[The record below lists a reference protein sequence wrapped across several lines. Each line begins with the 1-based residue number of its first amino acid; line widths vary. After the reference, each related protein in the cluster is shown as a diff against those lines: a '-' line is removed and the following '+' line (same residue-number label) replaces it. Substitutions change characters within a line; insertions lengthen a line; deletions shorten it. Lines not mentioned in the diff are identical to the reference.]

1 MKNELQPATA
11 GLDLGMWLGRR
22 EAYGIIAGTCSAAE
36 VASLREIRQQNLFT
50 SHARSWDEF
59 CINLLHVCRRTIDDQ
74 IANLEEFG
82 PDFFRLSQITRIS
95 AETYRAIRAEIT
107 TDGLRL
113 DGQVIA
119 LIPENNRRVSAAVAA
134 LRKRVKPKP
143 APGPPFDAALE
154 RCEAAVKL
162 LSRVPCRIGLDQ
174 KQALAEVV
182 GRLRKAAAGL
192 GVQML

>member
-22 EAYGIIAGTCSAAE
+22 EAYGIIAGACSAAE

-59 CINLLHVCRRTIDDQ
+59 CINFLNVCRRTVDDQ

-95 AETYRAIRAEIT
+95 AATYRAIRAEVT

-134 LRKRVKPKP
+134 LRQRVKPKP
-143 APGPPFDAALE
+143 APEPSFEAALQ

-162 LSRVPCRIGLDQ
+162 LDRVPCGIAIDQ
-174 KQALAEVV
+174 KLALADVV

-192 GVQML
+192 GVQAL